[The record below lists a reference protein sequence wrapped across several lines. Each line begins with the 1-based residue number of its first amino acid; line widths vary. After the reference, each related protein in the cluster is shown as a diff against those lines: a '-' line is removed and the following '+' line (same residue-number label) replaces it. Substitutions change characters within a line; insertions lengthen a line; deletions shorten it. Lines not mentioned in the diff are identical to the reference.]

1 MPYLPGSWKTVA
13 DTWLPASLSSRQYSA
28 AARHNVKLLFR
39 NHVVD
44 LVRIHAGCVHD
55 IFCLEDTV
63 VGYHTVSFCRFF
75 NFFHFCV
82 EYEFNAVITGILC
95 QRDRQTKWTYDAAG
109 RCIERATTSPRR
121 SAPSCGP
128 HRRSEWKYPAHRL
141 PRLSHR
147 VPARRAVLLREA
159 EYQGGIPLEIKIE
172 FFG

>member
-1 MPYLPGSWKTVA
+1 MVA
-13 DTWLPASLSSRQYSA
+13 CLFIEQAVLA

-75 NFFHFCV
+75 NFFCFCV
-82 EYEFNAVITGILC
+82 EYKFNAVITGILC
-95 QRDRQTKWTYDAAG
+95 QRDRQTKWTYDAAS
-109 RCIERATTSPRR
+109 RCIERCHNLPADVRLHLADLIAGQNGNIRHTVCHASLIECLQRR
-121 SAPSCGP
+121 
-128 HRRSEWKYPAHRL
+128 E
-141 PRLSHR
+141 
-147 VPARRAVLLREA
+147 VLLREA